1 MAQTL
6 GCGCRRAAVTLMAA
20 MTRSEWAIVKIA
32 RFKRT
37 SHRRRILWALW
48 VGESGSEPAATQ
60 RRGGQGRGS
69 QSVQIDYTTVA
80 GDGGRTEIANRAHA
94 QPRPVTRVSGVKL
107 VARISKYL

>member
-1 MAQTL
+1 
-6 GCGCRRAAVTLMAA
+6 MAA

-32 RFKRT
+32 RVSNVVR
-37 SHRRRILWALW
+37 SYSLRRRILWALW

-60 RRGGQGRGS
+60 RRGGQVRGS

-80 GDGGRTEIANRAHA
+80 GIGGRTEIANRAHA